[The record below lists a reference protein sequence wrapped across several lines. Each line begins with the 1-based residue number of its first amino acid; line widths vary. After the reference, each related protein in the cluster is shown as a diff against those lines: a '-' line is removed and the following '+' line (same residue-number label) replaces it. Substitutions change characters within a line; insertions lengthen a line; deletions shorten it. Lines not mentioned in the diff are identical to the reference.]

1 MTQANRVLYYIQ
13 YMDKG
18 ISEGLLPVSVLY
30 VEDEPLTRQVV
41 AGMIKRRVPT
51 LFEAG
56 DGNEGL
62 ALFRQF
68 RPDIVISDIR
78 MPVLDGIEMSR
89 VIKSLD
95 SNTKIVLTTAYSDA
109 KTLLTAIEL
118 GVDKYILK
126 PVDMDSLF
134 AALEKCAETIIL
146 TRKIR
151 QQDREKDELIAK
163 LQDALD
169 NVKKLSG
176 LIPICSNCKKIR
188 DDKGYWNQIEIYI
201 SEHSDALFTHG
212 LCDECTK
219 TMYPE
224 YYDKIQERKKK

>member
-1 MTQANRVLYYIQ
+1 
-13 YMDKG
+13 MDKG
-18 ISEGLLPVSVLY
+18 IISEDLLPVSVLY

-41 AGMIKRRVPT
+41 AGMIKRRIPK
-51 LFEAG
+51 LFEAE
-56 DGNEGL
+56 DGKEGL
-62 ALFRQF
+62 ALFRRF
-68 RPDIVISDIR
+68 SPDIVISDIM
-78 MPVLDGIEMSR
+78 MPHMDGIGMSR

-95 SNTKIVLTTAYSDA
+95 KDTKIILTTAHSDA
-109 KTLLTAIEL
+109 KTLLTAIEV
-118 GVDKYILK
+118 GVDNYILK

-134 AALEKCAETIIL
+134 AAIDKCAETIVL
-146 TRKIR
+146 SRKIR

-163 LQDALD
+163 LQDALE

-176 LIPICSNCKKIR
+176 LIPICSKCKKIR

-224 YYDKIQERKKK
+224 YYDRIQERKKR